1 MIKMRISWGSI
12 LMVHSLEIEHSPGH
26 LEDSFWRILENN
38 IGNRLLK
45 SENLWWHDIIKIEF
59 LLEGRCLKIKIFVYI
74 TNMIK
79 M

>member
-1 MIKMRISWGSI
+1 MSEGEKRQRNNINQKIKMRISWGSI

-45 SENLWWHDIIKIEF
+45 SENL
-59 LLEGRCLKIKIFVYI
+59 
-74 TNMIK
+74 
-79 M
+79 